1 MTSDVLF
8 CVQDPPGDPR
18 RQSAGTF
25 SESAPELARTGVQPC
40 VIFPT
45 IPHHA
50 DATTGCATK
59 PRASVA
65 AAEPRRDGCRRTGCP
80 PRPWV
85 LHNAGPSAHNSP
97 QAHSLTTCSIVEL
110 PDALAVQSQPRQLP
124 PPAPPLTSPATPPA
138 AKRPAASPN
147 FTQGMD
153 KNATSPPRSAESPTP
168 CCPSFNSPPWHSDAL
183 GYRQCRISAQSLADK
198 AVRRTL
204 FAAGG
209 PLDDAFASH
218 VSQGITISPANFA
231 SNHAA
236 PQPFERHPIRD
247 YCPPPLAFWVRR
259 AMFRM
264 VDIRYA
270 CSRSRPPKGCSR
282 RRSLF
287 AAAAA
292 ACSA

>member
-8 CVQDPPGDPR
+8 CVQGPPGDPR

-97 QAHSLTTCSIVEL
+97 QADSLTTCSIVE
-110 PDALAVQSQPRQLP
+110 PGHAPRRP
-124 PPAPPLTSPATPPA
+124 SAAASGRACTTATTPPA
-138 AKRPAASPN
+138 AKRPAASPT

-209 PLDDAFASH
+209 PL
-218 VSQGITISPANFA
+218 VLG
-231 SNHAA
+231 
-236 PQPFERHPIRD
+236 
-247 YCPPPLAFWVRR
+247 
-259 AMFRM
+259 
-264 VDIRYA
+264 
-270 CSRSRPPKGCSR
+270 
-282 RRSLF
+282 
-287 AAAAA
+287 
-292 ACSA
+292 